1 MCLGRESDVGSKC
14 LAESKA
20 TGRTKLD
27 DRKSARLPPGL
38 YTLLPVI
45 TLIVIVV
52 VSAPCR

>member
-20 TGRTKLD
+20 TGRTKVD
-27 DRKSARLPPGL
+27 DRKSARLPP
-38 YTLLPVI
+38 LLPVI

-52 VSAPCR
+52 VSAPCK